1 MFSLYIYY
9 DSLFFAKHKIWNI
22 QYRYVFRGSIENFTK
37 RCDFIEVSCLENLKM
52 VRETRG
58 GLDPQISIFQTQYTF
73 LLPGV
78 AQIPREFIFRENSH
92 FDFNCR
98 L

>member
-1 MFSLYIYY
+1 MEYTVPVRVSRIHREF
-9 DSLFFAKHKIWNI
+9 HKKVRF
-22 QYRYVFRGSIENFTK
+22 YRSVLSREFKNGSK
-37 RCDFIEVSCLENLKM
+37 DL
-52 VRETRG
+52 G
-58 GLDPQISIFQTQYTF
+58 GLDPHISIFHTQYTF

-78 AQIPREFIFRENSH
+78 AQIPSEFIFRENSH